1 MAISWVCWADLA
13 IERSC
18 TVNLAHFD
26 TRPTY
31 LSCGAVCVLPN
42 RGPSW
47 RYGGRPE
54 PGDPLQYLSEQGFGD
69 SDLCKL
75 ECGVATM
82 TYDLGTDLD

>member
-1 MAISWVCWADLA
+1 MAISGVCWADLA

-26 TRPTY
+26 TRLTY
-31 LSCGAVCVLPN
+31 LSCEAVCVLLN

-47 RYGGRPE
+47 RHGPRPQ
-54 PGDPLQYLSEQGFGD
+54 PVDPPQYLSEQGFGD

-75 ECGVATM
+75 ECDVTSM